1 MKNILKK
8 LALLAI
14 PVLLWLAFFIAF
26 EPNNYFGLKAS
37 ATSSQP
43 VARVRAYQQDPG
55 TNLILGDSRLAH
67 FDMGLVDSLSGQ
79 SWQNLAFGGASLK
92 ETLDLADYLLDSG
105 HDADTLLVEV
115 SFYTLNA
122 GYNTDRFATL
132 EETLNNPL
140 AYCFNLEYNV
150 NALTVAMD
158 TLRGTPDTIESGDW
172 VEADY
177 LADDGTVLPLHRKLY
192 DYTATITPRC
202 KSWALNDEQ
211 FNRLHTLARRCQ
223 SEGVRLIVV
232 LPPMADNVRT
242 EVCDVFGITETMQG
256 TVLPTLAAWADEC
269 GFTQLD
275 PKHLRLFGKDKPE
288 VLVASCM
295 YDNEAINSHV
305 YNNIGRCNKIVNLHW
320 EQMLS
325 DTQEEGDWF
334 NMNGNA
340 KRCVQ
345 TCWGKRTA
353 ARLQAHGM
361 DAKNT
366 PVTGAVMMDFLRPE
380 FDGYF
385 KDKETLCREFGLD
398 PAKQL
403 HLYISSFGYASMND
417 DEVAELSKM
426 AGTDFT
432 GFAKTNRVSMQET
445 LRWFDEYLGAHPEVE
460 LVYRRHPSEWN
471 SPALE
476 ELEKKRPNFHVIFAD
491 SVKQWIVAADSISI
505 WMSTAIAEV
514 YMAGKSCHILRPVPI
529 EHEYDPVIYKDAHY
543 VTHYGEFAAAMAEPE
558 PPFPIAKDVI
568 EGYFDP
574 GETPAYKRMADLLED
589 VYKNPP
595 RDEPMGDGFTPH
607 FNKLKF
613 CALAGVHFLYRRG
626 WEPKKLFAFCPPLA
640 NFAQRIYGYVDKA
653 YIPPEEIQRMEARIR
668 PYVK

>member
-1 MKNILKK
+1 M
-8 LALLAI
+8 ALD
-14 PVLLWLAFFIAF
+14 F
-26 EPNNYFGLKAS
+26 
-37 ATSSQP
+37 
-43 VARVRAYQQDPG
+43 
-55 TNLILGDSRLAH
+55 LILYEHTVREYESDL
-67 FDMGLVDSLSGQ
+67 L
-79 SWQNLAFGGASLK
+79 LK
-92 ETLDLADYLLDSG
+92 
-105 HDADTLLVEV
+105 
-115 SFYTLNA
+115 
-122 GYNTDRFATL
+122 L
-132 EETLNNPL
+132 E
-140 AYCFNLEYNV
+140 LER
-150 NALTVAMD
+150 
-158 TLRGTPDTIESGDW
+158 RG
-172 VEADY
+172 
-177 LADDGTVLPLHRKLY
+177 
-192 DYTATITPRC
+192 YTAEIRQ
-202 KSWALNDEQ
+202 L
-211 FNRLHTLARRCQ
+211 
-223 SEGVRLIVV
+223 
-232 LPPMADNVRT
+232 
-242 EVCDVFGITETMQG
+242 
-256 TVLPTLAAWADEC
+256 
-269 GFTQLD
+269 LD

-305 YNNIGRCNKIVNLHW
+305 YNNIGKCNKIVNLHW

-385 KDKETLCREFGLD
+385 KDKQTLCKEFGLD

-432 GFAKTNRVSMQET
+432 GFAKTNRVSMKET
-445 LRWFDEYLGAHPEVE
+445 LRWFDEYLGQHPEVE

-476 ELEKKRPNFHVIFAD
+476 ALAQKRPNFRVIFAD
-491 SVKQWIVAADSISI
+491 SVKQWIVAADQIFI

-514 YMAGKSCHILRPVPI
+514 YFAGKSCRILRPVPI
-529 EHEYDPVIYKDAHY
+529 EHEYDPVIYKGADHITDYAA
-543 VTHYGEFAAAMAEPE
+543 FAAAADAPDSA
-558 PPFPIAKDVI
+558 PFPIAKEVI
-568 EGYFDP
+568 EGYFDRSD
-574 GETPAYKRMADLLED
+574 TPAYVRMADLLED

-595 RDEPMGDGFTPH
+595 RDQPFSPPFRPH
-607 FNKLKF
+607 FNLLKF
-613 CALAGVHFLYRRG
+613 CALIGVHMMYAVKFDPARLAGVAPG
-626 WEPKKLFAFCPPLA
+626 FADMA
-640 NFAQRIYGYVDKA
+640 SRIYGYIEKA
-653 YIPPEEIQRMEARIR
+653 HSSKEEARAMEEKIAR
-668 PYVK
+668 FVG